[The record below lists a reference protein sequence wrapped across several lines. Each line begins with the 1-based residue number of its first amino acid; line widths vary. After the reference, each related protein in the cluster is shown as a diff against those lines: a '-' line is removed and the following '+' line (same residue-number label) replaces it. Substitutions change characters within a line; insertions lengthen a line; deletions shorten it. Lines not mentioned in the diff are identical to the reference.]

1 MKGFYDFIAGLIRP
15 ELVSKFEPLK
25 YLKMYFENFADFNGK
40 SKRAEFWWPALI
52 NIIVSIVISILS
64 SLFAKVGIGIMVT
77 VVSIISLVWSLI
89 NLVPGISATIRRL
102 HDVNKSGWFILFVLI
117 PIIGAIALL
126 IILAQDSVKDSK
138 Y

>member
-40 SKRAEFWWPALI
+40 SKRAEFWWPALF
-52 NIIVSIVISILS
+52 NIIVSLVISGLS
-64 SLFAKVGIGIMVT
+64 VLFARIGFLVTLVGI
-77 VVSIISLVWSLI
+77 ISFIWALI

-102 HDVNKSGWFILFVLI
+102 HDVNKSGWFILIAFI
-117 PIIGAIALL
+117 PILGVIALL
-126 IILAQDSVKDSK
+126 IFLAQDSVKDSK

>member
-1 MKGFYDFIAGLIRP
+1 MKGFYDFIASLIRP

-40 SKRAEFWWPALI
+40 SKRAEFWWPALF
-52 NIIVSIVISILS
+52 NIIVSLVISGLS
-64 SLFAKVGIGIMVT
+64 VLFARIGFLVTLVG
-77 VVSIISLVWSLI
+77 IISLIWALI